1 MTGESFMR
9 ISIRRLCSVSLILIV
24 STGSA
29 FGFRGGGGFRGG
41 WGGGGFRGGDFGG
54 YRGGFGGYREG
65 GYREGGWGDRSWS
78 GSRSFD
84 SWSGDRGWAG
94 TSSYSRS
101 YTGERGGSLDVSGT
115 RGAAVGPRGA
125 AAGGT
130 RDVTA
135 TGPEGRTYSGSSERG
150 AAVGP
155 GGAVAGGSRAGVAT
169 GPGGTAAGASRWGA
183 AATRFPTDAGF
194 AHYSAAAV
202 GNFARPTAYWSAGHM
217 ATRAGY
223 VRAGFYHYG
232 AFYPGWYTAHPGCWA
247 AAGWAAGAAWTAAS
261 AATLASFCS
270 IPAAPIYYDYGNT
283 VVYQNN
289 DVYDNGADVGTAQQ
303 YEQQAATIAQ
313 QGQEAQ
319 PPPDDKWQPLGVFA
333 LVQGDDKTSNT
344 MFQLAINAHGI
355 IRGNYYDGLMDSTS
369 TVYGSVDKKTQQAAW
384 TIGEKKTPIFEAGIF
399 NLTKDETPVLVHFGP
414 EKTQQWLL
422 VRVQQKDA
430 QAAPGTQLA
439 AASDLAG
446 AAATAQVTVI
456 VPADA
461 DVFFDG
467 EPTNETGTQRVFTT
481 PVLPAGKNFSY
492 EIEAQ
497 WSANGQSFDQT
508 RKVAVR
514 AGANVTVDF
523 TSGQ

>member
-1 MTGESFMR
+1 M
-9 ISIRRLCSVSLILIV
+9 SLVLMV

-41 WGGGGFRGGDFGG
+41 FAGGGFRGGEFGG
-54 YRGGFGGYREG
+54 YRGGEFGDYRGGFGGYH
-65 GYREGGWGDRSWS
+65 EGGWGDRSYS

-84 SWSGDRGWAG
+84 SWSGERGWAG
-94 TSSYSRS
+94 SSSYNRS
-101 YTGERGGSLDVSGT
+101 YTGERGGSVDVSGT

-125 AAGGT
+125 VAGGT

-135 TGPEGRTYSGSSERG
+135 TGPGGRTYSGSSERG

-155 GGAVAGGSRAGVAT
+155 GGAVAGGSRAGVAA
-169 GPGGTAAGASRWGA
+169 GPGGTVAGASRWGA

-194 AHYSAAAV
+194 AHYSAAGV
-202 GNFARPTAYWSAGHM
+202 GNFVRPTAYWSGSYMAG
-217 ATRAGY
+217 RAGY

-232 AFYPGWYTAHPGCWA
+232 AFHPGWYAAHPGCWVA
-247 AAGWAAGAAWTAAS
+247 GGWAAGAAWTAAT

-289 DVYDNGADVGTAQQ
+289 DVYDNGANVGTAQE

-313 QGQEAQ
+313 QGQQAQ

-333 LVQGDDKTSNT
+333 LVQGEDKSSNT
-344 MFQLAINAHGI
+344 MFQLAINPQGI

-369 TVYGSVDKKTQQAAW
+369 TVYGSVDKKTQRAAW
-384 TIGEKKTPIFEAGIF
+384 TIGDKKTPIFEAGIF
-399 NLTKDETPVLVHFGP
+399 NLTKDETPVLVHFGKD
-414 EKTQQWLL
+414 KTQQWLL

-430 QAAPGTQLA
+430 QSKEGSEVKGQEAPPPE
-439 AASDLAG
+439 SVG
-446 AAATAQVTVI
+446 ADATAQVTVI

-467 EPTNETGTQRVFTT
+467 QPTSETGTERVFTT
-481 PVLPAGKNFSY
+481 PVLTAGQNFTY

-497 WSANGQSFDQT
+497 WSANDQSFDRT
-508 RKVAVR
+508 RKVPIK
-514 AGANVTVDF
+514 AGAKVTVDF